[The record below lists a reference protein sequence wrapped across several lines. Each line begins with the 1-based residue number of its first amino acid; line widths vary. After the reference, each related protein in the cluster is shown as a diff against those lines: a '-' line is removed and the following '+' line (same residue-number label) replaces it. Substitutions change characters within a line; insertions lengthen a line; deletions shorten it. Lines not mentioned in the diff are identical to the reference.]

1 MIISMPILERYTNFR
16 YQYIESIKKLEDEFK
31 AKKIYSEDLYE
42 QSLVKEY
49 RNKLK
54 ENIEK
59 K

>member
-1 MIISMPILERYTNFR
+1 MPILERYTNFR